1 VWVAGLY
8 VSTTRA
14 SVERVKAIDPTAKP
28 ALQLG
33 RSAALNERLH
43 RVIPG
48 GAHTYAKGDDQFP
61 EDLAPVIARGRG
73 CRVWDVDGNEYIE
86 YGMGLRA
93 VTLGHGFPSIVDA
106 VHARIADGTN
116 FVRPSAFELEVAET
130 FLDLVSTADMVKF
143 TKDGSTANSGALRL
157 ARAVTGRELVAIC
170 ADHPFY
176 SYDDWAMVVTPV
188 RAGIPDA
195 VAESTLTFR
204 FNDLGSV
211 EALLERH
218 PGQIACFFLEPERTE
233 APRDQFLERLRD
245 LVHADGALLVF
256 DENVTGFRW
265 DNGGAQAVHGVTPDL
280 STFGKGMANGFALS
294 ALAGRRELMDL
305 GGLHHEQ
312 DRVFLL
318 STTHGAEHAGLAAG
332 HATMNVY
339 RSEPVIGTMEAQGE
353 RLRTGVEEVAAARG
367 VGDAF
372 RVFGRG
378 SCLFYGTS
386 DAAGAPSQEFRT
398 LFLQETVS
406 RGLLAPS
413 FVISYSHGDA
423 DVDRTVEIVDEALAV
438 YADALEGG
446 VERFL
451 DGRPVQ
457 SVYRARN

>member
-1 VWVAGLY
+1 
-8 VSTTRA
+8 
-14 SVERVKAIDPTAKP
+14 VEGVKAVDPKPRP

-33 RSAALNERLH
+33 RSAVLNERLH

-48 GAHTYAKGDDQFP
+48 GSHTYAKGDDQFP

-93 VTLGHGFPSIVDA
+93 VTLGHGFPAIVDA

-157 ARAVTGRELVAIC
+157 ARAMTGRERVAIC

-188 RAGIPDA
+188 RAGIPDV

-204 FNDLGSV
+204 YNDLGSV

-218 PGQIACFFLEPERTE
+218 PGEIACFFLEPERTQ
-233 APRDQFLERLRD
+233 PPKDGFLERLRD
-245 LVHADGALLVF
+245 LVQAEGALLVF

-294 ALAGRRELMDL
+294 ALAGRRELMEL
-305 GGLHHEQ
+305 GGLHHDQ

-332 HATMNVY
+332 RATMDVY
-339 RSEPVIGTMEAQGE
+339 RSEPVIRTMEAQGE
-353 RLRTGVEEVAAARG
+353 RLRAALEAVAAARG

-372 RVFGRG
+372 TVFGRG
-378 SCLFYGTS
+378 SCLFYGTN
-386 DAAGAPSQEFRT
+386 DAAGAPSQAFRT
-398 LFLQETVS
+398 LFLQETMS

-423 DVDRTVEIVDEALAV
+423 DVDRTVEIVDEALGV

-446 VERFL
+446 VDRFL

>member
-1 VWVAGLY
+1 
-8 VSTTRA
+8 
-14 SVERVKAIDPTAKP
+14 
-28 ALQLG
+28 
-33 RSAALNERLH
+33 
-43 RVIPG
+43 
-48 GAHTYAKGDDQFP
+48 
-61 EDLAPVIARGRG
+61 
-73 CRVWDVDGNEYIE
+73 
-86 YGMGLRA
+86 
-93 VTLGHGFPSIVDA
+93 
-106 VHARIADGTN
+106 
-116 FVRPSAFELEVAET
+116 
-130 FLDLVSTADMVKF
+130 
-143 TKDGSTANSGALRL
+143 
-157 ARAVTGRELVAIC
+157 
-170 ADHPFY
+170 
-176 SYDDWAMVVTPV
+176 MVVTPI
-188 RAGIPDA
+188 RAGIPDS

-204 FNDLGSV
+204 YNDLGSV
-211 EALLERH
+211 EALLEEH

-233 APRDQFLERLRD
+233 APRDRFLERLRD
-245 LVHADGALLVF
+245 VVHAEGALLVF

-294 ALAGRRELMDL
+294 ALAGRRELMEL
-305 GGLHHEQ
+305 GGLHHDQ

-332 HATMNVY
+332 HATMDVY

-353 RLRTGVEEVAAARG
+353 RLRACLEAVAAARG

-372 RVFGRG
+372 TVFGRG
-378 SCLFYGTS
+378 SCLFYGTN
-386 DAAGAPSQEFRT
+386 DAAGAPSQAFRT
-398 LFLQETVS
+398 LFLQETMS

-446 VERFL
+446 VDRFL